1 MRCYNAEVAEP
12 ITQLNFVVPDDVN
25 DRKGTYDISE
35 KQKAT
40 FSGLYKVYQVV
51 NTFTDGRFT
60 QELTMTRFNNQT
72 GSAKAERV
80 VLNEKDSDA
89 KSQESII
96 PVAGDN
102 PLGEGGA

>member
-1 MRCYNAEVAEP
+1 MYEFTREDTPQFTGIYRVNR
-12 ITQLNFVVPDDVN
+12 VVSVFEN
-25 DRKGTYDISE
+25 G
-35 KQKAT
+35 Q
-40 FSGLYKVYQVV
+40 
-51 NTFTDGRFT
+51 FT
-60 QELTMTRFNNQT
+60 QNLEMTRFNNQT